1 MFTACSVLLNADIL
15 WWFLMLPQK
24 LKVVIGELESL
35 KPEFH
40 RQLDELSKVNDS
52 SQQYQIEGT
61 DITPYVSKSPS
72 SEWPLVNSRSSL
84 GFENK
89 LVRRQSSI
97 SITHYFWVLEIFQP
111 YFCAMWC
118 ICSQAVQHMCL
129 LGSRTILAV
138 KFGHQTQLTCNS
150 RTCEWVL

>member
-1 MFTACSVLLNADIL
+1 
-15 WWFLMLPQK
+15 MLPQK

-97 SITHYFWVLEIFQP
+97 SITHYF
-111 YFCAMWC
+111 
-118 ICSQAVQHMCL
+118 
-129 LGSRTILAV
+129 
-138 KFGHQTQLTCNS
+138 
-150 RTCEWVL
+150 